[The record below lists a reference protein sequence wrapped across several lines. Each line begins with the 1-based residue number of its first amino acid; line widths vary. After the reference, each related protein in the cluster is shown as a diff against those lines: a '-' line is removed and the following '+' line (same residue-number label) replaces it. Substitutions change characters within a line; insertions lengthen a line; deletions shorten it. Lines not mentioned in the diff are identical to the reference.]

1 MFYPIDHQGRKAVNP
16 GSSGRHLPHPPR
28 HQRLADWSTWIR
40 QGLLICLLA
49 CLLLPSSALA
59 AQDPSAATEAR
70 LLVVGDSLS
79 AAYNMPENQGW
90 VSLLADR
97 LAEQAPHWQVINA
110 SISGDT
116 SANWLNRLPFLLR
129 QHQPQLVLIE
139 LGGNDGLRG
148 LPTARIEQQLERMIL
163 LTQEANAQPLLIGI
177 QIPPNYGPRYS
188 EEFRQVFSRL
198 AERYQLPFVPFLLE
212 GIADQPSLMQAD
224 GIHPTAEAQ
233 ARILEVVWLE
243 LAPLLD

>member
-1 MFYPIDHQGRKAVNP
+1 M
-16 GSSGRHLPHPPR
+16 
-28 HQRLADWSTWIR
+28 
-40 QGLLICLLA
+40 LICCVLSLLQPSLLLA
-49 CLLLPSSALA
+49 AS
-59 AQDPSAATEAR
+59 DPAEPATAR
-70 LLVVGDSLS
+70 LVVVGDSLS

-116 SANWLNRLPFLLR
+116 SANGLNRLPFLLR

-212 GIADQPSLMQAD
+212 GIADQPHLMQAD

-233 ARILEVVWLE
+233 PHILELVWLE